1 MASKELT
8 PQELA
13 ELGIAPTA
21 DSSIPSMKAST
32 LTEEEAKELFE
43 LQRPIAP
50 SNTAFL
56 ADQTKRGI
64 IEGSTMLG
72 GITQPAEE
80 ALGGLFGMQVP
91 TQEQTREALGAE
103 MGYSG
108 YRPTDAVQQIAGA
121 AVKGAVDPINI
132 MLPASTA
139 VRAGKGAFGILTDL
153 AKDLGLRI
161 GTGAGA
167 GAGAE
172 QGKQIGEEMGGETGG
187 LIGSV
192 IGGGVGGLTAGG
204 QQLATRVGTKTALN
218 VILPS
223 RRNAISASALK
234 EADQSAYEAVQNV
247 FKAAAEVDPEF
258 ATTVAREIAK
268 SEAMGI
274 DFPTAVL
281 TGNNPV
287 IQSAIATIAYK
298 NPTAMGKFQRQ
309 YAEATDA
316 LRAKAEGMFGPAA
329 DAQGRIGAVAE
340 RKAKAIDRL
349 VDPQLAAI
357 EDNVRKQTSLVAK
370 NFNEPD
376 TVVRWNDILA
386 GKVDPVSPEAS
397 ALYKHTFDIAEKAGT
412 VIQPEDYMGIAGYV
426 KSIQDTEIFK
436 SFPALVK
443 VIDNTLGSVSRDGTP
458 LSLEQFDSL
467 KKEVNAALRST
478 RNEDTKRI
486 LTGLKQEVDGAM
498 VASFP
503 PEAAAAYKHADDLY
517 AQGWHAREFA
527 KVAIKDGKLD
537 PKASIAWANDN
548 LDALNRIP
556 GLKERV
562 GTPSQAVARMLQ
574 REGDLKV
581 FKEQAMKDWLL
592 DKMGKPPATIVNNFY
607 KDPKFR
613 ADFIGKYGKSDA
625 MGAMRS
631 FVLDDMINNK
641 VTFAEAIRD
650 PKKSAA
656 IRAAFG
662 ADVLHDVQNAVDLSQ
677 SLSKSVVDKIEF
689 DISKGVPKDF
699 LEKWTNVP
707 VTQVASRFRNQVIS
721 KVQATIELVSKG
733 VTKGVENATERKL
746 AEALLDTK
754 TLKKYVDEINAIQ
767 TGDAIDA
774 AWWHKLYN
782 RLGGTPVLAEVGY
795 QGVKG
800 AGIGASQGVME

>member
-1 MASKELT
+1 
-8 PQELA
+8 
-13 ELGIAPTA
+13 
-21 DSSIPSMKAST
+21 
-32 LTEEEAKELFE
+32 
-43 LQRPIAP
+43 
-50 SNTAFL
+50 
-56 ADQTKRGI
+56 
-64 IEGSTMLG
+64 
-72 GITQPAEE
+72 
-80 ALGGLFGMQVP
+80 
-91 TQEQTREALGAE
+91 
-103 MGYSG
+103 
-108 YRPTDAVQQIAGA
+108 
-121 AVKGAVDPINI
+121 
-132 MLPASTA
+132 
-139 VRAGKGAFGILTDL
+139 
-153 AKDLGLRI
+153 
-161 GTGAGA
+161 
-167 GAGAE
+167 
-172 QGKQIGEEMGGETGG
+172 
-187 LIGSV
+187 
-192 IGGGVGGLTAGG
+192 
-204 QQLATRVGTKTALN
+204 
-218 VILPS
+218 
-223 RRNAISASALK
+223 
-234 EADQSAYEAVQNV
+234 
-247 FKAAAEVDPEF
+247 
-258 ATTVAREIAK
+258 
-268 SEAMGI
+268 MGI

-298 NPTAMGKFQRQ
+298 NSKVMGKFKRQ
-309 YAEATDA
+309 YDEATAA
-316 LRAKAEGMFGPAA
+316 LRTKADSMFGPAA

-349 VDPQLAAI
+349 VDPKLAAI
-357 EDNVRKQTSLVAK
+357 EDNVRKQTALVAK

-376 TVVRWNDILA
+376 PVIRWNDILA

-412 VIQPEDYMGIAGYV
+412 VIQPEDYMSIAGYV

-443 VIDNTLGSVSRDGTP
+443 VIDNTLGSVSRDGLP

-503 PEAAAAYKHADDLY
+503 PEAAAAYKQADDLY

-562 GTPSQAVARMLQ
+562 GTPSQAVSRMLQ

-592 DKMGKPPATIVNNFY
+592 DKMGKPPATVVNNFY

-613 ADFIGKYGKSDA
+613 ADFIGKYGKTDA

-631 FVLDDMINNK
+631 FVLDDMINSK
-641 VTFAEAIRD
+641 VTFADAIRD

-662 ADVLHDVQNAVDLSQ
+662 EDVITDVQRAVDLSQ

-699 LEKWTNVP
+699 LEKWTNIP

-746 AEALLDTK
+746 AEALLDTD
-754 TLKKYVDEINAIQ
+754 TLKKYVSELDAIQ

-774 AWWHKLYN
+774 TWWHRLYN